1 MGASVETSRI
11 IDFQPCHFLTV
22 TFSLYDFYTKSR
34 FAMRL
39 LLILAAVAAAT
50 AEYVPGKAFD
60 RFITI
65 WLENQVCA
73 RRVSLW
79 SWSRS

>member
-1 MGASVETSRI
+1 M
-11 IDFQPCHFLTV
+11 L
-22 TFSLYDFYTKSR
+22 R

-39 LLILAAVAAAT
+39 WLVLAAVAAAT
-50 AEYVPGKAFD
+50 GEYVPGKAFD

-73 RRVSLW
+73 RRVFVG
-79 SWSRS
+79 RGVVPDD

>member
-1 MGASVETSRI
+1 M
-11 IDFQPCHFLTV
+11 L
-22 TFSLYDFYTKSR
+22 R
-34 FAMRL
+34 FARRFL
-39 LLILAAVAAAT
+39 LVLAAVAAAT

-73 RRVSLW
+73 RRVSIGRGAGPDDRERI
-79 SWSRS
+79 SAR

>member
-1 MGASVETSRI
+1 MLLSAMS
-11 IDFQPCHFLTV
+11 FLLV
-22 TFSLYDFYTKSR
+22 
-34 FAMRL
+34 
-39 LLILAAVAAAT
+39 LAAVSAVS

-73 RRVSLW
+73 RRVFVG
-79 SWSRS
+79 RGVVPDD